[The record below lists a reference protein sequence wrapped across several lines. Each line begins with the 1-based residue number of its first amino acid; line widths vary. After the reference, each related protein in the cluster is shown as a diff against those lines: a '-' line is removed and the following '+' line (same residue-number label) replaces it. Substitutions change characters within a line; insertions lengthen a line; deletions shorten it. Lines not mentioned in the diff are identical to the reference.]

1 MNIASSTFY
10 HPEVIEHL
18 VNLMEERA
26 FHLDIIQSFETR
38 GWALYE
44 FGNGEPLTSY
54 LELQYIVEMRR
65 EKRWLKHGIKYLL
78 LPLNE
83 QDSNWPVVRDLF
95 FMIISQG
102 RGPYF
107 VDLEEHRGNG
117 TNGGWV
123 EPIGSYLIDSVV
135 LEPPFL
141 NLVID
146 PQMSRIKDP
155 ERIKGIENFQIPVPL
170 SDLHIIRKQLMKAIR
185 VI

>member
-1 MNIASSTFY
+1 MHVAQTTY
-10 HPEVIEHL
+10 HPDVIEAL
-18 VNLMEERA
+18 VNLTEERA
-26 FHLDIIQSFETR
+26 FHLDIIQSFENR

-44 FGNGEPLTSY
+44 FGNGQPLTSY
-54 LELQYIVEMRR
+54 LELQYIVEMGR
-65 EKRWLKHGIKYLL
+65 ETRWLKHGIRYLL

-83 QDSNWPVVRDLF
+83 QDSNWPVIRDLF

-107 VDLEEHRGNG
+107 VDLEEHRGKG
-117 TNGGWV
+117 ADDGWV

-141 NLVID
+141 NLIID
-146 PQMSRIKDP
+146 PNMSRIKDP
-155 ERIKGIENFQIPVPL
+155 ERIKSFKNLQIPVHI
-170 SDLHIIRKQLMKAIR
+170 SELHIIRKQIMKALR